1 MINVAIVEDSAADAN
16 VLCEYVHRAV
26 AELDRACEISVFE
39 RSSLFL
45 DGYRGNYDVVFMDI
59 ELPDI
64 DGMEAA
70 KRLRAVDPD
79 VVLIFVTNM
88 SQYAVG
94 GYAVDAMDFMV
105 KPVSYDNLKLKLMR
119 AVNRIESRKQEK
131 LVIQG
136 KTGAQVVNIPSVRY
150 IEVLN
155 HKLTIYTVNGA
166 ISAIS
171 SLSKIEDKLKDFAFS
186 RCNNCYLV
194 NLDYVTGVDDYT
206 AYIGKDALSVSRSR
220 KKQFLKD
227 IADHLG
233 GHV

>member
-150 IEVLN
+150 IEVPN

-166 ISAIS
+166 ISAIG

-186 RCNNCYLV
+186 RCNNC
-194 NLDYVTGVDDYT
+194 
-206 AYIGKDALSVSRSR
+206 
-220 KKQFLKD
+220 
-227 IADHLG
+227 
-233 GHV
+233 